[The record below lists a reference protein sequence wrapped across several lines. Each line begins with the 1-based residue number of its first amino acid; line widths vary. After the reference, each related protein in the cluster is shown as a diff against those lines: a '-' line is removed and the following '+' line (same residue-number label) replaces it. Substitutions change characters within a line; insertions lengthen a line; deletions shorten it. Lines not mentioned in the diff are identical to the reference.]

1 MSYVVFRENGNGTVG
16 RLGTYRS
23 ERGAKISLAAAQERE
38 NARWGDRAA
47 QYQITDVENY
57 NATVNGKI
65 MVRNLMSGAMVE
77 EDADTPYF
85 AVLAA
90 KAIGRCDQRF
100 I

>member
-1 MSYVVFRENGNGTVG
+1 MSYVIYSKNSENGRVKRMTTHAT
-16 RLGTYRS
+16 L
-23 ERGAKISLAAAQERE
+23 RGAKISMAALQKRE

-77 EDADTPYF
+77 EDADTPHFCSVSSESYWSM
-85 AVLAA
+85 
-90 KAIGRCDQRF
+90 
-100 I
+100 